1 LEYFVNRLA
10 DIAIRVEPP
19 ARTGGLG
26 GGVAAVL
33 SEIVGML
40 EELARGGSPATV
52 DLRSLPMSP
61 TDRSELKSALGE
73 GEVRATLDADGL
85 STLRETRVSG
95 VWWIEHRDRQ
105 GELIAELLEVTSV
118 PQILKSA
125 CDEIASSAR
134 ELRERI
140 SLTGA
145 IPADERDH
153 ALRQ

>member
-1 LEYFVNRLA
+1 MEHGMTRLE
-10 DIAIRVEPP
+10 DIAVRVEPP
-19 ARTGGLG
+19 VRTGGLG

-73 GEVRATLDADGL
+73 GEVQATLDADGL

-95 VWWIEHRDRQ
+95 VWWVEHRDRQ

-118 PQILKSA
+118 PQILTSA
-125 CDEIASSAR
+125 SDEIAAGAR

-140 SLTGA
+140 SLRHAT
-145 IPADERDH
+145 PAVGIDH